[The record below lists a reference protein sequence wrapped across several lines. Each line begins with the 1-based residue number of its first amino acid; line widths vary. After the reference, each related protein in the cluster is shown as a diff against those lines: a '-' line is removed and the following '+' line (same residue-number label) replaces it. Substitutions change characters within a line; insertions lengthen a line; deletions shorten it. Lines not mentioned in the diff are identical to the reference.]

1 MTTRRT
7 VTGTTAAAAVL
18 LCVAAACAVAEARV
32 DLKCAAGEQH
42 PIVFFPGLFGS
53 RLEERLNIPA
63 DVPMPSAKCLR
74 TTSGWEPA
82 WVEWKKMLPPAN
94 FDCFCERMRMHID
107 PAVRASTN
115 IEGVEVRVPHWGTV
129 ASVDPLSA
137 ELGNIVRMY
146 GPAMDTLKR
155 MGYEENRTLFVAA
168 YDWRRMPTPQWLAD
182 VRAMIEGAVQRS
194 GKKAV
199 VFSHSMGGPMS
210 YMFLM
215 AQTADWRAKYIHHY
229 IPVSPVWSGTA
240 IIPYAMVTNK
250 IFNISGP
257 YSQIGRLFR
266 DLEGLYVLAPS
277 VVFDPDTV
285 IATTNVHT
293 YTAAN
298 LSLLLERVG
307 VRNADTITR
316 NVQHLLNKYDYEHP
330 GVPVTTIWS
339 VSSQCLGSFHWK
351 HDKDVG
357 VQEPLPTIIE
367 GDWLVPRASLEYAYK
382 RWSSGPHAGLTR
394 GFPLNKSNHAS
405 STNDDRTM
413 KLVFQAACDAA
424 N

>member
-1 MTTRRT
+1 MC
-7 VTGTTAAAAVL
+7 VL
-18 LCVAAACAVAEARV
+18 AACAVGEARLNLTCV
-32 DLKCAAGEQH
+32 AGAQH

-53 RLEERLNIPA
+53 RLEERLEIPA
-63 DVPMPSAKCLR
+63 RVPMPSTKCPR
-74 TTSGWEPA
+74 TTKDWEPA
-82 WVEWKKMLPPAN
+82 WVEWKKVLPLSN
-94 FDCFCERMRMHID
+94 FDCFCERMRMEID
-107 PAVRASTN
+107 PAARGSKNV
-115 IEGVEVRVPHWGTV
+115 EGVEVRVPHWGTV

-137 ELGNIVRMY
+137 EFGNIVRMY

-168 YDWRRMPTPQWLAD
+168 YDWRRLPTAQWLAD
-182 VRAMIEGAVQRS
+182 VRAMIERAVAQS
-194 GKKAV
+194 GKKV
-199 VFSHSMGGPMS
+199 VIFSHSMGGPMS

-215 AQTADWRAKYIHHY
+215 GQTAEWRAQHIQHY

-250 IFNISGP
+250 IFNITGP

-266 DLEGLYVLAPS
+266 HLEGLYILAPS

-285 IATTNVHT
+285 IASTDVNT

-307 VRNADTITR
+307 VRNADDITR
-316 NVQHLLNKYDYEHP
+316 NVQHNLNKYDYEHP

-339 VSSQCLGSFHWK
+339 VGSECLGSFHWK
-351 HDKDVG
+351 KDAAVG
-357 VQEPLPTIIE
+357 IQEPIPTIIE
-367 GDWLVPRASLEYAYK
+367 GDWLVPRSSLEYAYK
-382 RWSSGPHAGLTR
+382 RWSRGPHADITR
-394 GFPLNKSNHAS
+394 GVPLSKSNHAT

-413 KLVFQAACDAA
+413 NVVFHAACDNA